1 MTFSCMNVP
10 LVTHLFVFLYYYD
23 CGHLQYLL
31 SDWQD
36 ERGWGFWGVVV
47 VVVGRRVGGVGGGD
61 GGGVEAEERMN
72 GGQVRK
78 GGDTQVA

>member
-47 VVVGRRVGGVGGGD
+47 VVGRRVGGWVEGMGGCRG
-61 GGGVEAEERMN
+61 
-72 GGQVRK
+72 
-78 GGDTQVA
+78 

>member
-1 MTFSCMNVP
+1 MNVP

-31 SDWQD
+31 LDWQD
-36 ERGWGFWGVVV
+36 VWRGFFFSGEGWW
-47 VVVGRRVGGVGGGD
+47 GGGQ
-61 GGGVEAEERMN
+61 EAGEVGMS

-78 GGDTQVA
+78 GGDTQSCMTTVKPSDQSRL

>member
-1 MTFSCMNVP
+1 MNVP

-36 ERGWGFWGVVV
+36 EWVWDFEKWWA
-47 VVVGRRVGGVGGGD
+47 GGGE
-61 GGGVEAEERMN
+61 VRMN
-72 GGQVRK
+72 GGQMRK